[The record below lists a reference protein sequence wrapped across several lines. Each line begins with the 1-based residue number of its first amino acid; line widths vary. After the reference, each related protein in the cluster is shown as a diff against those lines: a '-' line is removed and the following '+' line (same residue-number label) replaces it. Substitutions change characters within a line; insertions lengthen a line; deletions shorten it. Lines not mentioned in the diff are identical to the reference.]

1 MKKTL
6 LIIFVGVLTFMPTIK
21 THALMVYNPWYCTY
35 CGFGYMPAANG
46 MEYYIGQIW
55 YGYANGNGY
64 AYFYDSYSGWTAYQG
79 GFYAGVPHGQGETIS
94 RLGYIAGVWD
104 RGNFVRQINVSQEQ
118 VQQSYNN
125 IMQQSQAYAPQN
137 SNTIKLPPGTEIEQI
152 DSSSELGSK
161 LLGKMSK

>member
-6 LIIFVGVLTFMPTIK
+6 LILIVGILSLLSSTK
-21 THALMVYNPWYCTY
+21 ADAQLCNPYYAMY
-35 CGFGYMPAANG
+35 CGYGYMPIANG
-46 MEYYIGQIW
+46 YYIGQIW
-55 YGYANGNGY
+55 YGYAHGNGY
-64 AYFYDSYSGWTAYQG
+64 VYFYDNYSGWTAYQG
-79 GFYAGVPHGQGETIS
+79 GFYAGKAHGQGQAVS
-94 RLGYIAGVWD
+94 ALGYIAGVWNM
-104 RGNFVRQINVSQEQ
+104 GNFVQQINVSQEQ
-118 VQQSYNN
+118 VQKSYNN